1 MIVHTYGFQKVESI
15 YKNAAIKK
23 INGAEYIVADERYC
37 CLWDLGRFTDFCYKV
52 QEYMDYT
59 DNPYARPT
67 ERPIINNESLCAY
80 MMAAS
85 NVKDIEQEIN
95 IQQQHLQQKINF
107 QNLLKETK

>member
-23 INGAEYIVADERYC
+23 INGAEYIVADERYY

-80 MMAAS
+80 MMVA
-85 NVKDIEQEIN
+85 NVIDIEAEIEK
-95 IQQQHLQQKINF
+95 IEQSLKHLQTFKNK
-107 QNLLKETK
+107 LK